1 MYSRYGD
8 IKSNQGLA
16 GTTFYT
22 EKVISPTKINM
33 AEQSEPLHKKLTHLN
48 KEKTLALDNH
58 ENAYHISE
66 RTLKQSF
73 QFIH

>member
-1 MYSRYGD
+1 M
-8 IKSNQGLA
+8 
-16 GTTFYT
+16 
-22 EKVISPTKINM
+22 SPTKIKM

-48 KEKTLALDNH
+48 EEKTLDNH